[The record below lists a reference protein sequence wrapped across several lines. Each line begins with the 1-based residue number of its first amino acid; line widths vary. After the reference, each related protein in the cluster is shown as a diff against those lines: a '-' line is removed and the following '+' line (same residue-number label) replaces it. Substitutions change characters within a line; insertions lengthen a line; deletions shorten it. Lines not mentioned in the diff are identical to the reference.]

1 MLSLKNL
8 LITALFLCL
17 GGTAV
22 AYNDFRNTHVDSLE
36 AMLRSPHP
44 PKGEELIRAYM
55 ELARGYEVRDGQRCL
70 EYAQKALALSYEI
83 NALRARQNALYYLGL
98 TAYGRDDWDSAVDY
112 FLQSLAVIDTMRQ
125 DRRYT
130 ESDVDD
136 CLSQLYGALGNV
148 YNMQDK
154 AHLAINY
161 YQRALP
167 IFERYGWLE
176 SQTILYYNVGELYL
190 SMGNMTEAER
200 NYSLA
205 SEKANEAGDSLM
217 MGTSWSGLLKIYLDK
232 DYEQAR
238 KIAEAAYTYFHTH
251 RSELPGAYA
260 NLLASIVR
268 LHLMKGH
275 EDVKKARA
283 YADEALEIERT
294 AEMMSEDRCNIYA
307 AACEVAMH
315 EKRWHEALAYG
326 LKSVYDDS
334 VITYNDASCQ
344 VLLAQIFTE
353 LGDKDSARVYI
364 NKVYNLMQ
372 RFATE
377 HYQSGLSQMEVLY
390 ETEKKQAAIEQLQ
403 EQRRWMMWGTILGGL
418 ILLLVAVLFFVLW
431 RSVRLSKRTALIKA
445 KLDGELEERVR
456 IARDLHDRLG
466 GLLTA
471 LKLKLAEFDDAEM
484 EKPRK
489 LTDEAIHEMR
499 NISHHLL
506 PDSLR
511 RYGLRTALRDY
522 CETMPH
528 VSFSFVGDDVRVEH
542 EEVIYCIV
550 YELVN
555 NAVKSAEAAHI
566 RVQVITDQEYIAVNV
581 SDDGN
586 GRFSFEQA
594 SEGSGLRNIQERV
607 RAIGGTINA
616 YSKEGKGTEINVEI
630 PRKV

>member
-1 MLSLKNL
+1 MISTKNL

-36 AMLRSPHP
+36 AVLHSPHP
-44 PKGEELIRAYM
+44 PKGKELIRTYM
-55 ELARGYEVRDGQRCL
+55 DLARGYEVRDGQRCL
-70 EYAQKALALSYEI
+70 EYAQKALDLSYEI
-83 NALRARQNALYYLGL
+83 NALRARQNALYYIGL
-98 TAYGRDDWDSAVDY
+98 IAYGRDDWDRAVDY

-148 YNMQDK
+148 YNIQDK
-154 AHLAINY
+154 AHLAIHY
-161 YQRALP
+161 YQQALP

-190 SMGNMTEAER
+190 SMGNTTEAER

-205 SEKANEAGDSLM
+205 LEKANEAVDSLM
-217 MGTSWSGLLKIYLDK
+217 MATSWSGLLKIYLDK
-232 DYEQAR
+232 DYEQACR
-238 KIAEAAYTYFHTH
+238 VAEKAYAYYYAH
-251 RSELPGAYA
+251 RSEVPEAYA
-260 NLLASIVR
+260 ALLASIVR
-268 LHLMKGH
+268 LHLAEGH
-275 EDVKKARA
+275 EDLKKARA
-283 YADEALEIERT
+283 CVDEALEIEKT
-294 AEMMSEDRCNIYA
+294 AEMMSEDRCNIFA

-315 EKRWHEALAYG
+315 ERRWHEALAYG
-326 LKSVYDDS
+326 LKSVYEDS
-334 VITYNDASCQ
+334 VITYNDASCK
-344 VLLAQIFTE
+344 VLLAQIYTE
-353 LGDKDSARVYI
+353 LGNKDSARVYI
-364 NKVYNLMQ
+364 NKVYHLMR

-403 EQRRWMMWGTILGGL
+403 QQRRWMMWGTVLGGL
-418 ILLLVAVLFFVLW
+418 ILLLVALLFFVLW
-431 RSVRLSKRTALIKA
+431 RSVKLSKRTALIKA

-471 LKLKLAEFDDAEM
+471 LKLNLTEFDDAEM
-484 EKPRK
+484 ERSRN
-489 LTDEAIHEMR
+489 LTDEAIREMR

-522 CETMPH
+522 CEAMPH
-528 VSFSFVGDDVRVEH
+528 VSFSFVGDDIRVEH
-542 EEVIYCIV
+542 EEAIYCIV

-566 RVQVITDQEYIAVNV
+566 RVQILTGQEYIAVNV

-630 PRKV
+630 PRKT